1 MLINGMVDFERII
14 NKMKEKIK
22 YYEITLEANQYYLGL
37 ANGDNINLTFPK
49 NNIAHLLG
57 IYTDKLKNTN
67 IVKNS
72 LSSYEI
78 IKKLVEYSL
87 TYTDI
92 KNINSGFDINSL
104 FSEYVESK
112 IEIFTDILK
121 VRTDD
126 IYCIIKYCSDRT
138 YTTGE
143 ERENSDYFIIRKYD
157 KKYSVLGIVKNDNR
171 NNYVPVTSRL
181 FNNYEELSEFLRKI
195 AKNQEITYPASFR
208 IDNYDKEFSKNFFPT
223 LDEKLEYNKTLKD
236 IASKYKAIPS
246 TNRDIL
252 FILEK
257 SLNSRQ
263 RTSNYSSILSLIKES
278 IMAGNI
284 ISKEEVNQLLDDAE
298 IPKELETLIDSCN
311 DLICFNSQENDSV
324 EISYSTIQN
333 ENKRLKEQLEEM
345 KKELLELKKKNESL
359 EIENSV
365 LKESEKIKTK
375 KLEILKNAFEETE
388 KL

>member
-1 MLINGMVDFERII
+1 MVITSINDFERII

-22 YYEITLEANQYYLGL
+22 YYEIALEANQYYFGL

-57 IYTDKLKNTN
+57 VYTEKLKSTN
-67 IVKNS
+67 IVKNNA
-72 LSSYEI
+72 SSYEI
-78 IKKLVEYSL
+78 LKKLVDYNL
-87 TYTDI
+87 TYNDI
-92 KNINSGFDINSL
+92 KNINSGFDISEL

-112 IEIFTDILK
+112 TEIFTDILK

-143 ERENSDYFIIRKYD
+143 EKENSDYFIIRKND

-181 FNNYEELSEFLRKI
+181 FNNYEELSEFLRKN

-223 LDEKLEYNKTLKD
+223 LDEKLEYNRTLKD
-236 IASKYKAIPS
+236 IAFKYKAIPS

-263 RTSNYSSILSLIKES
+263 KTSNYSSILSLIKES

-284 ISKEEVNQLLDDAE
+284 ISKEEVKQLLDDSD
-298 IPKELETLIDSCN
+298 IPGELETLIDSCN
-311 DLICFNSQENDSV
+311 DLIFFNSKTDDSV
-324 EISYSTIQN
+324 EISYSSIQN
-333 ENKRLKEQLEEM
+333 ENESLKKQLEEM
-345 KKELLELKKKNESL
+345 KKELLELKEKNKSL
-359 EIENSV
+359 EEENSG
-365 LKESEKIKTK
+365 LKESENIKTK
-375 KLEILKNAFEETE
+375 KLEILKNAFEEIKT
-388 KL
+388 L